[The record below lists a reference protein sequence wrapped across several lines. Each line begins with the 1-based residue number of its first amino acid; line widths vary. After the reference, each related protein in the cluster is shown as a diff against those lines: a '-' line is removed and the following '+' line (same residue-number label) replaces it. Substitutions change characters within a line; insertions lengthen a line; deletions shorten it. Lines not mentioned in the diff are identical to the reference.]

1 MEVKSL
7 ENLYDIL
14 GISLEAD
21 EKEIKK
27 AYVTMI
33 RKYPPE
39 KAPEEFKKIRKA
51 FEVLINSNSRAEYI
65 ARLQYGSDIEEL
77 EKVANEAVD
86 NGDYALAINQ
96 YKKILIIEPTMSF
109 AKNSLALALIYNGQ
123 ADEGIEELLELVREN
138 PKNSTYLGNL
148 AYAYKQNEDLE
159 KAEEN
164 FIKALEIDST
174 DERNLSTLMDIYISK
189 EEYLKAAQY
198 LQKGIES
205 NSTEDFREF
214 IYYYEIVHIHTH
226 DNDVEAIKETID
238 QVIKVMPEDEELKDY
253 ISWKFYNL
261 ANDLY
266 KSSIFNLAAVITEKI
281 MKLDEENRVIIN
293 LYEECIEL
301 DHLVQEF
308 RRLDND
314 GRIIRELKH
323 PIFCYLYRF
332 RFSNKEFEESVKEN
346 LKDIN
351 ERILSDRKNI
361 AKYMQIFI
369 KEYPDLYELKKE
381 LYDDIYA
388 RVSNFKK

>member
-1 MEVKSL
+1 M

-14 GISLEAD
+14 GINLEAD

-51 FEVLINSNSRAEYI
+51 FDVLINPNSRAEYT

-77 EKVANEAVD
+77 EKVANEAID
-86 NGDYALAINQ
+86 NGDYDLAINQ

-123 ADEGIEELLELVREN
+123 ADEGIEQLLDLVREN
-138 PKNSTYLGNL
+138 PKNSSYLGNL
-148 AYAYKQNEDLE
+148 AYAYKQNEDFD

-164 FIKALEIDST
+164 FIKALELDST
-174 DERNLSTLMDIYISK
+174 NERNLSTFMDIYINK
-189 EEYLKAAQY
+189 EEYGKAVQY
-198 LQKGIES
+198 LKKGIEN

-214 IYYYEIVHIHTH
+214 IYYYEIVRIHTH
-226 DNDVEAIKETID
+226 DDDTEAIKETID

-253 ISWKFYNL
+253 ICWRFYNL

-281 MKLDEENRVIIN
+281 MKLDEENRSIIN

-301 DHLVQEF
+301 NHLVQEF
-308 RRLDND
+308 GRLDND
-314 GRIIRELKH
+314 SRIIRELKH

-332 RFSNKEFEESVKEN
+332 RFSNKKFEENVEGN

-351 ERILSDRKNI
+351 EKISLDRKSM
-361 AKYMQIFI
+361 AKYIKIFI
-369 KEYPDLYELKKE
+369 KEYPDLYVLKKE
-381 LYDDIYA
+381 LYDDLYA
-388 RVSNFKK
+388 RARNLKK

>member
-1 MEVKSL
+1 M

-14 GISLEAD
+14 GINLEAD

-51 FEVLINSNSRAEYI
+51 FDVLINPNSRAEYI

-86 NGDYALAINQ
+86 NGNYDLAINQ

-123 ADEGIEELLELVREN
+123 ASEGIEQLLDLVREN
-138 PKNSTYLGNL
+138 PKNPLYLGNL
-148 AYAYKQNEDLE
+148 AYAYKQNEDFD

-164 FIKALEIDST
+164 FIKALELDST
-174 DERNLSTLMDIYISK
+174 DERNLSTFMDIYISK
-189 EEYLKAAQY
+189 KEYAKAVQY
-198 LQKGIES
+198 LEEGIEN

-214 IYYYEIVHIHTH
+214 IYYYEIVRIHTYDDDAH
-226 DNDVEAIKETID
+226 AIKETID

-253 ISWKFYNL
+253 ICWRFYNL
-261 ANDLY
+261 ADDLY

-281 MKLDEENRVIIN
+281 MKLDEENRSIIN
-293 LYEECIEL
+293 LYEECMEL
-301 DHLVQEF
+301 NHLVEEF
-308 RRLDND
+308 TRLGNDN
-314 GRIIRELKH
+314 RIIKELKH

-332 RFSNKEFEESVKEN
+332 RFSNKKFEESVEGN
-346 LKDIN
+346 LKEIN
-351 ERILSDRKNI
+351 EKILSDRKSI
-361 AKYMQIFI
+361 AKYIKIFI
-369 KEYPDLYELKKE
+369 KEYPDLYVLKKE
-381 LYDDIYA
+381 LYDDLYA
-388 RVSNFKK
+388 RASNLKK